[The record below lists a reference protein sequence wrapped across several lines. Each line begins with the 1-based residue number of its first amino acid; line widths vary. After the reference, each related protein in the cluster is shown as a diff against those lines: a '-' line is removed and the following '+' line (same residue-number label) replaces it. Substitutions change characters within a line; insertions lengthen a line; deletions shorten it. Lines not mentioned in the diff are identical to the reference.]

1 MAGHAKKSPSS
12 SKRWI
17 SCPGSVRLN
26 EGTVRKSSTYADEGT
41 VAHEIA
47 KRLLD
52 SVTGKPGMH
61 PGSASLYL
69 GKHGLVDEEGN
80 VEFRQGPPP
89 AQVKK
94 GSAHRITQE
103 MANHV
108 DGYVN
113 YVMSITGPRY
123 VEVRVF
129 ADEYAPGVSGTADAI
144 VIEGALLH
152 VIDLKYGAGV
162 AVFPEENPQ
171 AMIYALGALDAFD
184 FDGEIEEVEVTIYQ
198 PRNDHPAGP
207 VRKWRV
213 SADKLRDWGH
223 TILGPAAL
231 RTEDPDAPLS
241 AGDHCRFCDAAG
253 ACIKNAQLALE
264 AAQQEFAPTDLPAA
278 FEGKE
283 PVFPSVELMT
293 GEQISKALW
302 FAQERLAP
310 WLKSLTAWVQ
320 EEMEKGSKAFPD
332 WKLVRKR
339 ANREW
344 ENEVQVLAKIATGLK
359 LEGKVYDF
367 KLKSPAQME
376 LLLKKEK
383 LPTDVIATLLSNK
396 EAGLTLAH
404 VSDKRPPVNVKPGA
418 EFSAIEDDEF

>member
-1 MAGHAKKSPSS
+1 MAGHAQRSPSS

-17 SCPGSVRLN
+17 SCPGSLRLN
-26 EGTVRKSSTYADEGT
+26 EGARRKSSVYADEGT

-52 SVTGKPGMH
+52 NVNGKPGMS

-69 GKHGLVDEEGN
+69 GKHGLVDEKGM
-80 VEFRQGPPP
+80 VEIKQGPPP
-89 AQVKK
+89 ANPKS

-103 MANHV
+103 MADHV
-108 DGYVN
+108 DGYVG
-113 YVMSITGPRY
+113 YVMSIPGSRY
-123 VEVRVF
+123 IEVRVS
-129 ADEYAPGVSGTADAI
+129 AEAYAEGVTGTADAI
-144 VIEGALLH
+144 VINGVVLH
-152 VIDLKYGAGV
+152 VVDLKYGAGV

-184 FDGEIEEVEVTIYQ
+184 FDGEIEEVEITIYQ

-207 VRKWRV
+207 VRVWRIK
-213 SADKLRDWGH
+213 ADDLRDWGH
-223 TILGPAAL
+223 RVLGPAAL
-231 RTEDPDAPLS
+231 RTEDPNAPVC

-253 ACIKNAQLALE
+253 GCIENAKLALE
-264 AAQQEFAPTDLPAA
+264 AAQQEFSPTDLPAI
-278 FEGKE
+278 KE
-283 PVFPSVELMT
+283 EDIVLPSVELMT
-293 GEQISKALW
+293 PEQISKALW
-302 FAQERLAP
+302 FAQERLSP
-310 WLKSLTAWVQ
+310 WLKALAAWVQ
-320 EEMEKGSKAFPD
+320 EEMEKGSKGFPD

-344 ENEVQVLAKIATGLK
+344 ASETEVLAKIATGLK

-376 LLLKKEK
+376 ALLKKEK
-383 LPTDVIATLLSNK
+383 LPLDVIPTLLSNK

-404 VSDKRPPVNVKPGA
+404 ISDKRAAVDVKPGA